1 MSWNMRARCQAIVS
15 ASAGVARRIRNKSDI
30 WTTKT
35 DFSFVTTAK
44 RFLREG
50 TLDLVNDVRKSASN
64 ALMPLG
70 SGTDAAHGAEYWQA
84 ALDLL
89 TQCRSG
95 SDWEMQR
102 SPMATQKTQEKTSM
116 LDSQTAKESVSALAS
131 VEAE

>member
-1 MSWNMRARCQAIVS
+1 MRARCQAIVS

-44 RFLREG
+44 RFLTEA
-50 TLDLVNDVRKSASN
+50 TLNLVHDVRKAASN
-64 ALMPLG
+64 GGMPG
-70 SGTDAAHGAEYWQA
+70 DSGRDAGHGAEYWQV

-116 LDSQTAKESVSALAS
+116 LDSQTAKESVLGLAS
-131 VEAE
+131 VGGE

>member
-15 ASAGVARRIRNKSDI
+15 ASPGMARRIRNKSDI

-44 RFLREG
+44 RFLREA
-50 TLDLVNDVRKSASN
+50 TLNLVNDVRKSASN
-64 ALMPLG
+64 ALMPVG
-70 SGTDAAHGAEYWQA
+70 SGMGAGHGAEYWQA

-89 TQCRSG
+89 TQYRSG

-102 SPMATQKTQEKTSM
+102 SPMATQKTQEKMSM
-116 LDSQTAKESVSALAS
+116 LDSQTGKESVSALAS

>member
-44 RFLREG
+44 GFLREA
-50 TLDLVNDVRKSASN
+50 TLNLATDVRKSASN
-64 ALMPLG
+64 ALMPVG

-102 SPMATQKTQEKTSM
+102 SPMATQKTQEKMSM
-116 LDSQTAKESVSALAS
+116 LDSQTAKESVSAWAS

>member
-1 MSWNMRARCQAIVS
+1 MSWNIRARCQAIVS
-15 ASAGVARRIRNKSDI
+15 ASAVVARRIRNKSDI

-44 RFLREG
+44 RFLREA
-50 TLDLVNDVRKSASN
+50 TLNLVNDVRKSAPN
-64 ALMPLG
+64 ALMRVG
-70 SGTDAAHGAEYWQA
+70 SGTDAGHGAEYWQA

-102 SPMATQKTQEKTSM
+102 SPMATQTARERTPA
-116 LDSQTAKESVSALAS
+116 LDSQAGKESVSASAS

>member
-15 ASAGVARRIRNKSDI
+15 ASTGVARRIRNKSDI

-44 RFLREG
+44 RFLREA
-50 TLDLVNDVRKSASN
+50 TLNLVNDVRKPASN
-64 ALMPLG
+64 ALMPVG
-70 SGTDAAHGAEYWQA
+70 SGMDAAHGAEYWQA

-102 SPMATQKTQEKTSM
+102 SPMATQKTQEKMSL
-116 LDSQTAKESVSALAS
+116 LDSQTGKESVSALAS

>member
-70 SGTDAAHGAEYWQA
+70 SGMDAAHGTEYWQA

>member
-44 RFLREG
+44 RFLREA
-50 TLDLVNDVRKSASN
+50 TLNLVNDVRKSASN
-64 ALMPLG
+64 ALLPVG
-70 SGTDAAHGAEYWQA
+70 SGTDAAYGTEHWQA

-116 LDSQTAKESVSALAS
+116 LDLQTAKESVSALAS
-131 VEAE
+131 AEAE

>member
-15 ASAGVARRIRNKSDI
+15 ASAGMARRIRNKSDI

-44 RFLREG
+44 RFLREA
-50 TLDLVNDVRKSASN
+50 TLNLVNDVRKSASN
-64 ALMPLG
+64 ALMPVG
-70 SGTDAAHGAEYWQA
+70 SGMDAGHGAEYWQA

-102 SPMATQKTQEKTSM
+102 SPMATQKTQEKMSL
-116 LDSQTAKESVSALAS
+116 LDSQTGKQSVLAS